1 VADEKS
7 TFNKS
12 KKIPLKKR
20 TLSWGPGT
28 VMTIFFSLPF
38 FADLIQNY
46 SNAANFPQFFTAFR
60 SYVMSLLIVESIL
73 VLAQT
78 VHSTVL
84 ELACKKMCHIR

>member
-1 VADEKS
+1 
-7 TFNKS
+7 
-12 KKIPLKKR
+12 
-20 TLSWGPGT
+20 
-28 VMTIFFSLPF
+28 MTIFFSLPF

-84 ELACKKMCHIR
+84 ELACKKMCHIRWSANYANVCKYHHRD